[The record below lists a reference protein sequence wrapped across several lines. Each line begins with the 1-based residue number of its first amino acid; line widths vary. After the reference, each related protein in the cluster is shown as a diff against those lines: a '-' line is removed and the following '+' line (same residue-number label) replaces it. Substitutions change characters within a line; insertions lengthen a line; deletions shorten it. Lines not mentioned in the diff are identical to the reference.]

1 MNEAIIAE
9 NIKKSRLGKQLSVE
23 QLAKRAGLTK
33 GYVSKIENSDKA
45 PPLSTLTK
53 IASAL
58 NTDVGALLSGNSEK
72 GEDTP
77 LCIIRADEPKESS
90 AEGDVTGYQLERLAY
105 KKLGRNMEPFIIT
118 LSFDEDRVLSYE
130 GEEFMYILEGT
141 FEFVYDSKRY
151 LLGQGDAV
159 YFDAAIPHS
168 GRSVGEKKAKVLVV
182 LYYYRRKR

>member
-1 MNEAIIAE
+1 MNETIIAE
-9 NIKKSRLGKQLSVE
+9 NIKKTRLERQLSVE

-58 NTDVGALLSGNSEK
+58 NTDVGALLSGNPKK
-72 GEDTP
+72 GEDIP
-77 LCIIRADEPKESS
+77 LCIIRADERKESP
-90 AEGDVTGYQLERLAY
+90 AKDDVSGYQLERLAY

-118 LSFDEDRVLSYE
+118 FSFDEDRVLSYE

-151 LLGQGDAV
+151 VLGQGDAV
-159 YFDAAIPHS
+159 YFDANVPHS
-168 GRSVGEKKAKVLVV
+168 GRSLGEKEAKVLVV
-182 LYYYRRKR
+182 LYYYRRRR

>member
-1 MNEAIIAE
+1 MDERIIAE
-9 NIKKSRLGKQLSVE
+9 NIKKGRLERQLSVE

-58 NTDVGALLSGNSEK
+58 NTDVGSLLSGNSEK
-72 GEDTP
+72 GEDVP
-77 LCIIRADEPKESS
+77 LCIIRAEDRKEGPAKVEVS
-90 AEGDVTGYQLERLAY
+90 GYQLERLAY
-105 KKLGRNMEPFIIT
+105 RKLGRNMEPFIIT
-118 LSFDEDRVLSYE
+118 FSFDADHVLSYV

-151 LLGQGDAV
+151 VLAQGDAV
-159 YFDAAIPHS
+159 YFDAAVPHS
-168 GRSVGEKKAKVLVV
+168 GRSVGEKHAKVLVV
-182 LYYYRRKR
+182 SYYYKRRR

>member
-9 NIKKSRLGKQLSVE
+9 NIKKGRLELQLSVE

-58 NTDVGALLSGNSEK
+58 NTDVGALLSGNSVR
-72 GEDTP
+72 GENVP
-77 LCIIRADEPKESS
+77 LCIVRADERREDS
-90 AEGDVTGYQLERLAY
+90 AKNDVSGYHLERLAY

-118 LSFDEDRVLSYE
+118 FSVDEDRVLSYE

-151 LLGQGDAV
+151 VLGQGDAA
-159 YFDAAIPHS
+159 YYDANVPHS
-168 GRSVGEKKAKVLVV
+168 GRSVGEKEAKALVV
-182 LYYYRRKR
+182 LYYYRRRR